1 MRTRTIGVFLAAALL
16 NIAAWAQSVPGTVA
30 PPTKLTAPAVQR
42 PGSPQEPPQ
51 KQLPGTKASPPILE
65 APGAGTVEGFI
76 YWDANGIS
84 HVPGSSCSGLAVTVS
99 VGSSSGGPLTAY
111 TPMATVSNSFKYV
124 GQVKEFLVGG
134 KVNVYD
140 VCTYGYGRVPV
151 GPDLQV
157 TLSVTQPSA
166 FSPYATPQVAILSP
180 IKIINGQC
188 NMLPRITNPTASD
201 LTAHWGSCQNM
212 AYDVNF
218 VLQPAAHVLGS
229 AGGGSGSAPEN
240 SSRPTGMLSSTP
252 NQGMLA
258 NGGTP
263 NSQSG
268 GSGGLLGNH
277 TSAPTQSEGN
287 TTQSTPQQT
296 PAHPLT
302 NADVIKMVKAGVPQS
317 TIVTSIQSSPTQF
330 DLSPQGLSS
339 LHRAGVNQ
347 AILGTMQAGNGN
359 SGASGS
365 APAGAASAAT
375 GKPAAI
381 DPALLAKLG
390 PAQVGPQIK
399 NPGAVRF
406 NAAAIAVLQQ
416 QTSAANGELSQMK
429 LSLRPQAGAPG
440 GQSQLMSAGG
450 SSGPGNVSQAA
461 LSQPSNVVPSSQP
474 QGGTGGGSKSGTGGS
489 PSNLASINQLHYFNG
504 AALACVNDP
513 TFRIIS
519 VSGNAGPATFTP
531 IDQYNLYTIT
541 GCSFGNPGANEKV
554 YIYGAGSF
562 QGNFTVK
569 FWSDNSIAISLDESI
584 SGYPDLSNIT
594 LVVQRNDGQQIQ
606 KPGCKFYAFRQAVPL
621 STIPS
626 SWTQLLTLTT
636 GFKTLSPQYSS
647 PASSLPGPGPSA
659 ATSYVSR
666 FYDGA
671 KFDPTGQSD
680 YYDFSKLSA
689 GWTTDSFQ
697 VNTYGVS
704 CPYVITYKQNF
715 GTWHWDW
722 DRTNPNNIRVWPS
735 TTTCS
740 GVLPPAPWVNY
751 QNLTASYYALQVWVI
766 GPRGIDPFT
775 GQPGP

>member
-1 MRTRTIGVFLAAALL
+1 MRTRTIGIFLVAALF
-16 NIAAWAQSVPGTVA
+16 NIAAWAQSVPGTA
-30 PPTKLTAPAVQR
+30 PPPTKLTAPGGER

-51 KQLPGTKASPPILE
+51 KQLPGAKASPAILA
-65 APGAGTVEGFI
+65 APGAGSVEGFV
-76 YWDANGIS
+76 YWDAKAIS
-84 HVPGSSCSGLAVTVS
+84 HVPGSSCGGLAVTVS
-99 VGSSSGGPLTAY
+99 VGRSSGGPLTAY
-111 TPMATVSNSFKYV
+111 TPMASVSNAFKYV
-124 GQVKEFLVGG
+124 GQVKEFMVGG

-166 FSPYATPQVAILSP
+166 FSPYAAPQIAILGP

-188 NMLPRITNPTASD
+188 NMLPRIANPTSSD

-218 VLQPAAHVLGS
+218 VLQPAAQVLGS
-229 AGGGSGSAPEN
+229 ASGGSGSTPEI
-240 SSRPTGMLSSTP
+240 SGKPTGMLSSAP

-263 NSQSG
+263 NSQPG
-268 GSGGLLGNH
+268 GAGGLLGNQAA
-277 TSAPTQSEGN
+277 TPAQGEGNITQSAP
-287 TTQSTPQQT
+287 QQ
-296 PAHPLT
+296 AASHLLT

-317 TIVTSIQSSPTQF
+317 TIVSSIQSSPAQF
-330 DLSPQGLSS
+330 DLSPKGLGS

-347 AILGTMQAGNGN
+347 AVLGTMQAGNGN
-359 SGASGS
+359 TGGSAS
-365 APAGAASAAT
+365 APAGAGSAAA

-390 PAQVGPQIK
+390 PAQVGPRIK
-399 NPGAVRF
+399 NQRAARF

-416 QTSAANGELSQMK
+416 QTSAANRELSQMK
-429 LSLRPQAGAPG
+429 LSLRPQAGAPA

-450 SSGPGNVSQAA
+450 SSGPGNASQAVLA
-461 LSQPSNVVPSSQP
+461 QPPNVVPSVQP
-474 QGGTGGGSKSGTGGS
+474 QGGTGGGGTGG
-489 PSNLASINQLHYFNG
+489 PTSNLASINQLHYFNG

-554 YIYGAGSF
+554 SIYGAGSF
-562 QGNFTVK
+562 QGNFTIK

-584 SGYPDLSNIT
+584 TGYPDLSNIT
-594 LVVQRNDGQQIQ
+594 LVVQRSDGQQAQ
-606 KPGCKFYAFRQAVPL
+606 KPGYRFYAFRQVVPL
-621 STIPS
+621 SAIPS
-626 SWTQLLTLTT
+626 SWTQLLSLTT

-647 PASSLPGPGPSA
+647 PASSLPGPGPST
-659 ATSYVSR
+659 ATSSVSR

-680 YYDFSKLSA
+680 YYDFSKLSS

-697 VNTYGVS
+697 VNTYGAS
-704 CPYVITYKQNF
+704 CPYVITYKQSF

-751 QNLTASYYALQVWVI
+751 QNLTASYYSLQVWVI